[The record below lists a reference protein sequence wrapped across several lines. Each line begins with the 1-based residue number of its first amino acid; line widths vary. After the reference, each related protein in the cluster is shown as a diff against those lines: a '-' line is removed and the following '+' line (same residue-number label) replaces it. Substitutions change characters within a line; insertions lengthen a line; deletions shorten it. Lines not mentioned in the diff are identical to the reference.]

1 MVQVI
6 DGEGAVA
13 GRIAS
18 YSAKEALKGE
28 EIAIL
33 NCEKAIITGNKRR
46 IFEKYKRISELGNQF
61 KGPFLS
67 RMPDRFVRRVI
78 RGMLPYKHGKGKD
91 AFKRIM
97 CYMSVPIQFNDKKME
112 TIKEAD
118 ISRVKSLKYT
128 TVGEI
133 CKLLRGK

>member
-1 MVQVI
+1 MI
-6 DGEGAVA
+6 INAENLIL
-13 GRIAS
+13 GRMTTYA
-18 YSAKEALKGE
+18 AKKALQGE
-28 EIAIL
+28 EVDIV

>member
-1 MVQVI
+1 MI
-6 DGEGAVA
+6 INAENLIL
-13 GRIAS
+13 GRMTTYA
-18 YSAKEALKGE
+18 AKKALQGE
-28 EIAIL
+28 EVDIV

-133 CKLLRGK
+133 CKPF

>member
-33 NCEKAIITGNKRR
+33 NCEKAIITGSKEKIVEKYRR
-46 IFEKYKRISELGNQF
+46 IVELGGPF
-61 KGPFLS
+61 KGPYLT
-67 RMPDRFVRRVI
+67 RLPDRFVRRVI
-78 RGMLPYKHGKGKD
+78 RGMLPYKQGRGKE
-91 AFKRIM
+91 AFHRVM
-97 CYMSVPIQFNDKKME
+97 CYISVPYELKNQKM
-112 TIKEAD
+112 IKLEEAD
-118 ISRVKSLKYT
+118 ISRVKSLKYM
-128 TVGEI
+128 TVGDV
-133 CKLLRGK
+133 CRYLRGR